1 MKQAVCLLYPTSEQR
16 ILVVSRRNN
25 TSRWG
30 FPGGKVD
37 PGETPAQALV
47 RETFEETGLV
57 ISEQDLVPVH
67 SDVCPG
73 GRPEGAADDYWV
85 TTYLCTAAAP
95 KNTDEWLASMTPE
108 KGLTVAAMSAYDL
121 IRKEVSPFGDYNGDA
136 LVGAYRYLGPGYPIA
151 TAFTAMFEQPAV
163 VAAE

>member
-1 MKQAVCLLYPTSEQR
+1 MKQAVCLLYPTSDQR
-16 ILVVSRRNN
+16 ILVVSRRNS

-57 ISEQDLVPVH
+57 ITEQDLVPVH

-73 GRPEGAADDYWV
+73 GQPEGAADDYWV

-95 KNTDEWLASMTPE
+95 KNTEEWLASMTPE
-108 KGLTVAAMSAYDL
+108 KGLVVAALSVYAL
-121 IRKEVSPFGDYNGDA
+121 TRKEVSPFADYNGDA
-136 LVGAYRYLGPGYPIA
+136 LVEAHRFLGHRYPFSSAL
-151 TAFTAMFEQPAV
+151 TALAERPAFEAV
-163 VAAE
+163 A